1 MILST
6 TFAELHKSG
15 ACVSGYK
22 KLAAYLGGIEK
33 YGKTTPIDLLTIL
46 ESNGIVDCIWAL
58 RAAVEPDRDKISR
71 LFACDCAESVL
82 PIFES
87 GKPDDPRPRKA
98 IQAARYY
105 AVGLITA
112 QERDAARAAAGAA
125 AGDAARLRLAPT
137 VEAMQASAKDL
148 IVRMCTEK

>member
-15 ACVSGYK
+15 ACESGYK

-46 ESNGIVDCIWAL
+46 ESNGVEDCIWAL
-58 RAAVEPDRDKISR
+58 RAAIELDRDKIAR

-87 GKPDDPRPRKA
+87 EKPDDPRPRKA

-112 QERDAARAAAGAA
+112 QERDAAGAAAWAAAGAA
-125 AGDAARLRLAPT
+125 AGDAALKEMRQRIIEYGIGLL
-137 VEAMQASAKDL
+137 EG
-148 IVRMCTEK
+148 EGE